1 MRCWHS
7 RARPTPQSAHCSA
20 ILKSRRSTRT
30 MRRGAA
36 SRRRSKGTEM
46 ASLAPMDER
55 RRPADMATVT
65 RLDPDTAW
73 AAFMRRDRSWDGRII
88 GAVHTTGIYCKP
100 SCPARRPKRENVTFY
115 ASAGEA
121 RAAGFRPC
129 LRCKPDEVGRD
140 REAVAAAVKLI
151 ERAEEPPSLAELAA
165 AVGYAPHHFQRIFKR
180 DLGVS
185 PAEYARGLR
194 TRRTEQA
201 LKANGRVTDAIYDAG
216 YQSPSGFYSDAK
228 ERLGMTP
235 SAWRDGGRGETI
247 RWTTFDSPLGEL
259 FIAATSKGICRL
271 TFDDSEASLRR
282 LFPNAT
288 IVKDDG
294 GLREFVEGTL
304 KAIER
309 PLAAPELPIDV
320 AGTAFQ
326 EAVWRELRKIPPG
339 ETRSYAQIAAAIG
352 QPKAVRAVGTAN
364 GDNHVSVL
372 IPCHRVIRSDG
383 SLGGYG
389 GGIERKKKLLA
400 AEGAD
405 PQPSLRF

>member
-1 MRCWHS
+1 MATVAPLRE
-7 RARPTPQSAHCSA
+7 
-20 ILKSRRSTRT
+20 
-30 MRRGAA
+30 
-36 SRRRSKGTEM
+36 RRRSD
-46 ASLAPMDER
+46 S
-55 RRPADMATVT
+55 MATVT

-73 AAFMRRDRSWDGRII
+73 AAFMRRDRSWDGRVI
-88 GAVHTTGIYCKP
+88 GAVKTTGIYCKP
-100 SCPARRPKRENVTFY
+100 SCPARRPKREHVVFY
-115 ASAGEA
+115 ASNEEA
-121 RAAGFRPC
+121 QAAGFRPC

-151 ERAEEPPSLAELAA
+151 ERAEEAPNLAELAA

-194 TRRTEQA
+194 SRRAETA
-201 LKANGRVTDAIYDAG
+201 LRANGRVTDAVYDAG

-259 FIAATSKGICRL
+259 FIAATSKGVCRL
-271 TFDDSEASLRR
+271 TFEDSEASLHR

-288 IVKDDG
+288 IVKDEG

-309 PLAAPELPIDV
+309 PLAAPDLPTDV

-326 EAVWRELRKIPPG
+326 EAVWRELRKIPAG

-352 QPKAVRAVGTAN
+352 YPKAVRAVGTAI

-389 GGIERKKKLLA
+389 GGIENKKKLLA
-400 AEGAD
+400 AEGHRDKSPELPLAD
-405 PQPSLRF
+405 